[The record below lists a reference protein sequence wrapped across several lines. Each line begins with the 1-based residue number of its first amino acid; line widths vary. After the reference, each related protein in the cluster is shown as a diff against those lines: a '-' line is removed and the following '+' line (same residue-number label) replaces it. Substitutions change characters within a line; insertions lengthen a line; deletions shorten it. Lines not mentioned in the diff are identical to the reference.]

1 MSTSAAQN
9 AGLYLAFGDQDAA
22 RLFAQ
27 LAILNEHRMGRRL
40 LSPIDKH
47 ILFLSVPQTM
57 SRWPA
62 SAPVLQDPVA

>member
-27 LAILNEHRMGRRL
+27 LAISVSTLLKNSRKRTVLTLQPYRM
-40 LSPIDKH
+40 STAWD
-47 ILFLSVPQTM
+47 FVF
-57 SRWPA
+57 
-62 SAPVLQDPVA
+62 SAP